1 MKYDEAFNKNDAA
14 ALAALF
20 TQDAVETGPNG
31 TAYGQAAIQQRHA
44 DLFAKWKPKD
54 HVNTIE
60 KVYLLGDEGVTVM
73 KWSVGGYGGYVVTVN
88 SHQGDNSLVHLAVYG
103 ITTTPAPSPS
113 PTTTP
118 SNK

>member
-1 MKYDEAFNKNDAA
+1 MKYDEAFNKND
-14 ALAALF
+14 AALF

-31 TAYGQAAIQQRHA
+31 TAYGQAPIQQRYA

-60 KVYLLGDEGVTVM
+60 KVYMLGDEGVAVM
-73 KWSVGGYGGYVVTVN
+73 KRSVGGYVVTVD
-88 SHQGDNSLVHLAVYG
+88 SHQGDNWLFHLAVYG
-103 ITTTPAPSPS
+103 ITTTLAPSPS